1 MIHSAEWMSFFIG
14 KRHSQSSRL
23 GLLSLELFQIFA
35 AWRHISSVQI
45 SSCPLSFR
53 LSEQHCYGIRP
64 KTYLFSH
71 ICAEC
76 LWLEILGR
84 SCFRCC
90 CGLSFQKCLGLGWRW
105 PTSYHCLLRCFLD
118 QLDFP
123 YLQRFASFVADTF
136 AFEVTVGSSTA
147 DQQLGCIG

>member
-14 KRHSQSSRL
+14 KRRCQSSRRR
-23 GLLSLELFQIFA
+23 LLSLELSQIFA

-45 SSCPLSFR
+45 GPCHLSFR
-53 LSEQHCYGIRP
+53 FSERHCCVRP

-90 CGLSFQKCLGLGWRW
+90 CGLSFQKCLGLRW
-105 PTSYHCLLRCFLD
+105 FSPASYHCLLRCFLE
-118 QLDFP
+118 QLGFP

-147 DQQLGCIG
+147 D